1 MRNSSLLAALPLV
14 LFLSVPAS
22 LPAGEAAP
30 AAAAAPR
37 PPAATLKA
45 AGSGT
50 SKVDAAGFIRRWLVL
65 EPLAVN
71 GRLTEDEVEKV
82 LPATASAPGVEA
94 VPRAGDV
101 VDANNVQR
109 KWHALDT
116 SKYNLNTYHFA
127 WALSK
132 PTSNVM
138 FEVATVVEAPRE
150 MRDVRLA
157 ICSNAAS
164 VWWLNGERLIGL
176 YNDRQ
181 AVIDDGVSRRVTLRK
196 GANVVRG
203 VVVNAGGATDFCGRF
218 LDSKDEP
225 IKDLVVRLPGN

>member
-1 MRNSSLLAALPLV
+1 MRTSSLLAALPLA
-14 LFLSVPAS
+14 LFLSVPAT

-37 PPAATLKA
+37 PPAATLKPST
-45 AGSGT
+45 SGT
-50 SKVDAAGFIRRWLVL
+50 SKVDGAGFIRRWLVL
-65 EPLAVN
+65 EPLPVN

-82 LPATASAPGVEA
+82 LPATASAPGVDA
-94 VPRAGDV
+94 LPRAGDV

-116 SKYNLNTYHFA
+116 NKYNVNTYHFA

-181 AVIDDGVSRRVTLRK
+181 AVIDDGVSKRVTLRK

-218 LDSKDEP
+218 LDPKDEP
-225 IKDLVVRLPGN
+225 IKDLVVRLPGG

>member
-1 MRNSSLLAALPLV
+1 MRTSSLFAALPLT
-14 LFLSVPAS
+14 LLLSVPAI
-22 LPAGEAAP
+22 LPAGEPAP

-37 PPAATLKA
+37 PPAATLKPA
-45 AGSGT
+45 TSGT
-50 SKVDAAGFIRRWLVL
+50 SKVDQAGFIRRWLVL
-65 EPLAVN
+65 EPLPVN

-82 LPATASAPGVEA
+82 LPATASAPGVDA
-94 VPRAGDV
+94 LPRAGDV
-101 VDANNVQR
+101 VNENNVQR

-116 SKYNLNTYHFA
+116 NLYNVNTYHFA
-127 WALSK
+127 WALTK

-181 AVIDDGVSRRVTLRK
+181 AVIDDGVSKRVTLRK

-225 IKDLVVRLPGN
+225 IKDLVVRLPGH